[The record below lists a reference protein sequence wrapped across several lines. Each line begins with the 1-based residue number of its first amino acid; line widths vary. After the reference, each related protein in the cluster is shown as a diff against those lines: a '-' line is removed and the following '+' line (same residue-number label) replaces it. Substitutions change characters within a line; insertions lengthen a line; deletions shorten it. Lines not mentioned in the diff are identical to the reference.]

1 MANLENCTFE
11 NDGVFFTG
19 TETSGDTI
27 QDLTPQVY
35 TADGT
40 QAAVTLPQGVY
51 KRIITANP
59 DYNISAEMLTIAGNP
74 ANALQQPPDVG
85 FTSFGGN
92 AALLPDPILCWVN
105 EDIFVGVGLGGVGGI
120 PSSVMGGGKIAKVW
134 MKDTVAAGDINNK
147 VEVTIKLMDNFIVED
162 VDMIINLDIDGDAQV
177 YTPPVFYDTEDVD
190 EKNPFEFLIQPV
202 AFVSFPHRIACK
214 SGHVNQSEQ
223 FPQPNQSTNNLT
235 QGFFT
240 NQIWN
245 QYRFN
250 VNGFD
255 EGVYPEQDGFN
266 FFTRPIIQDNFIS
279 ATTVSTIGEQQIV
292 PLSSSQSSFSYAY
305 NLYYTDGVESSSVPD
320 YSIETFRSTSHNGFA
335 FKNTTTNPPDQSIR
349 MLNKSMLV
357 NDFLEPGTGSGN
369 TNPYDKKLTFLLAA
383 DPGTSL
389 AADSNFFS
397 IVQVDEI
404 TRMQD
409 GSYQTV
415 QNTTNHPFDLN
426 NVVLSTVQLTGTDD
440 DSVQS
445 ALSVK
450 IPILP
455 SFAIGIDTTFN
466 SFEITEGQ
474 YLLYR
479 IYYCLLSSEGE
490 GSPPEL

>member
-51 KRIITANP
+51 RRIITANP
-59 DYNISAEMLTIAGNP
+59 DYNISASMLTIAGNS

-177 YTPPVFYDTEDVD
+177 YTPPVFYTTPDVD

-214 SGHVNQSEQ
+214 SGHVNQSKQ
-223 FPQPNQSTNNLT
+223 YPQSFAAGFNDLT
-235 QGFFT
+235 QPAFGQV
-240 NQIWN
+240 NLNNYID
-245 QYRFN
+245 N
-250 VNGFD
+250 VNGFNND
-255 EGVYPEQDGFN
+255 VYPQQDGFN
-266 FFTRPIIQDNFIS
+266 YFAKPIIQDNFIS
-279 ATTVSTIGEQQIV
+279 ATTVSALEQQQIA
-292 PLSSSQSSFSYAY
+292 PLSISQSSLSYAY
-305 NLYYTDGVESSSVPD
+305 SSASPYWENQV
-320 YSIETFRSTSHNGFA
+320 SNINIETFKTASHNGFA

-357 NDFLEPGTGSGN
+357 NDFLDPGTGSGN
-369 TNPYDKKLTFLLAA
+369 ANPYDKKLTFLLAA
-383 DPGTSL
+383 DPNNSL
-389 AADSNFFS
+389 QADSNFFS
-397 IVQVDEI
+397 VVQVDEI

-426 NVVLSTVQLTGTDD
+426 NVALSIVQLTDTDD

-450 IPILP
+450 IPILS
-455 SFAIGIDTTFN
+455 SFAIGVDTTFN